1 MRRIS
6 FAFVLLGLVGC
17 YASEKMGKDIQDT
30 SHDVNQG
37 GIYMHKGGLGVY
49 RPEPPTTPQLT
60 SASMTKAPAATPA
73 ATVPAPAAAP
83 VPAAAP
89 PAPAKELPL
98 PRKEE
103 EPAATQWPATP
114 PAAAPTPP
122 PKAATPPLP
131 NASDAGVSDHGAFS
145 L

>member
-37 GIYMHKGGLGVY
+37 GIYMHKGALGVY
-49 RPEPPTTPQLT
+49 RPEPQAPELT
-60 SASMTKAPAATPA
+60 SATMKRAPAGKA
-73 ATVPAPAAAP
+73 APVAPAPAAP
-83 VPAAAP
+83 SMPAAQP
-89 PAPAKELPL
+89 KELPL

-103 EPAATQWPATP
+103 APAASQWPAAP
-114 PAAAPTPP
+114 PAVAPAPP
-122 PKAATPPLP
+122 AVAPAPPLP
-131 NASDAGVSDHGAFS
+131 NASDAGVSEHGAFS

>member
-6 FAFVLLGLVGC
+6 LVPVLLGLAGC

-49 RPEPPTTPQLT
+49 RPEPPPPELT
-60 SASMTKAPAATPA
+60 NASLTKAAGATNA
-73 ATVPAPAAAP
+73 NANATNANGAPAPQ
-83 VPAAAP
+83 
-89 PAPAKELPL
+89 KELPL
-98 PRKEE
+98 PRKEDG
-103 EPAATQWPATP
+103 PAGTQWPAPP
-114 PAAAPTPP
+114 PARVPAANGPSAPS
-122 PKAATPPLP
+122 LP
-131 NASDAGVSDHGAFS
+131 SASDAGAFS

>member
-37 GIYMHKGGLGVY
+37 GIYMHKGALGVY
-49 RPEPPTTPQLT
+49 RPEPTTTPQLT
-60 SASMTKAPAATPA
+60 SASMTKAPAA
-73 ATVPAPAAAP
+73 AAP
-83 VPAAAP
+83 VPL
-89 PAPAKELPL
+89 PAPVATRPPTPHPAKDLPL

-103 EPAATQWPATP
+103 EPAASQWPAPPPVTA
-114 PAAAPTPP
+114 PAA
-122 PKAATPPLP
+122 PKAASPLP
-131 NASDAGVSDHGAFS
+131 NASDAGVSEHGAFS

>member
-37 GIYMHKGGLGVY
+37 GIYMHKGALGVY
-49 RPEPPTTPQLT
+49 RPEPATTPQLT
-60 SASMTKAPAATPA
+60 SASMTMAPAT
-73 ATVPAPAAAP
+73 T
-83 VPAAAP
+83 PAAAP
-89 PAPAKELPL
+89 PAPLHAPVATTPPPAKELPL

-103 EPAATQWPATP
+103 EPAASQWPAP
-114 PAAAPTPP
+114 PPVAAPAA
-122 PKAATPPLP
+122 PKAAPPLP
-131 NASDAGVSDHGAFS
+131 NASDSGVSEHGAFS

>member
-6 FAFVLLGLVGC
+6 LVLGLLGLASLVGC

-49 RPEPPTTPQLT
+49 RPEPKAPELT
-60 SASMTKAPAATPA
+60 SASMTKAPAAN
-73 ATVPAPAAAP
+73 AAP
-83 VPAAAP
+83 VTAPPKAAP
-89 PAPAKELPL
+89 SPQNAP
-98 PRKEE
+98 
-103 EPAATQWPATP
+103 PAATQWPAAP
-114 PAAAPTPP
+114 PVSAHAPAPSAP
-122 PKAATPPLP
+122 RSTPPLP
-131 NASDAGVSDHGAFS
+131 NASDAGIGDVGAFS

>member
-6 FAFVLLGLVGC
+6 LVLGLLGLVGC

-49 RPEPPTTPQLT
+49 RPEPPTPELT
-60 SASMTKAPAATPA
+60 SASMTKAPAAKAVPL
-73 ATVPAPAAAP
+73 ATAPAAAP
-83 VPAAAP
+83 AAPLAAP
-89 PAPAKELPL
+89 PKELPL

-103 EPAATQWPATP
+103 TPDATQWPAPP
-114 PAAAPTPP
+114 PAAKLAPSAPP
-122 PKAATPPLP
+122 VP
-131 NASDAGVSDHGAFS
+131 NASDAGVSDLGAFS

>member
-6 FAFVLLGLVGC
+6 FVPVLVGLVGC

-49 RPEPPTTPQLT
+49 RPEPPPPQLT
-60 SASMTKAPAATPA
+60 NASLTKAAGATTA
-73 ATVPAPAAAP
+73 SADATTATTPAPAGP
-83 VPAAAP
+83 TTQ
-89 PAPAKELPL
+89 KELPL

-103 EPAATQWPATP
+103 GPVGTQWPAAP
-114 PAAAPTPP
+114 PARQPAPSAPS
-122 PKAATPPLP
+122 APPLP
-131 NASDAGVSDHGAFS
+131 SASDAGLSELGAFS